1 MSSTVVTALM
11 SGAIAIGS
19 VVAAHAQQSGGGA
32 GQAAEANRLLGTWQV
47 VSFKAI
53 TGDQVSYPMG
63 EHPAGFLGITRSR
76 VWIMLVDSTRKAPAT
91 ATLTDVEALAL
102 MRSSIAY
109 TAKYDLDPI
118 KTEDGVKMTQHVD
131 TASNEALV
139 GTDRVFF
146 MGVDDNKLSVR
157 SPSVVVP
164 TSGLRSSVQVEFV
177 RVD

>member
-1 MSSTVVTALM
+1 
-11 SGAIAIGS
+11 
-19 VVAAHAQQSGGGA
+19 
-32 GQAAEANRLLGTWQV
+32 
-47 VSFKAI
+47 
-53 TGDQVSYPMG
+53 
-63 EHPAGFLGITRSR
+63 
-76 VWIMLVDSTRKAPAT
+76 
-91 ATLTDVEALAL
+91 

-164 TSGLRSSVQVEFV
+164 TSGLRGSVQVEFV